1 MTCWAQPQT
10 HWWNT
15 IITRQSNNSNSHQN
29 SSRPRI
35 NTRTQRQTWTHL
47 EAALRGTSSQIRV
60 MNPTGVGRLLGVGS
74 RKLWAS
80 QGISFREARISTID
94 YWNQKESKVC
104 HGILR
109 IRIYGQNSHVVTH
122 QILGGNNTSPD
133 CFVQPNSGKIEL
145 LFSGITRILKYFN
158 IHR

>member
-1 MTCWAQPQT
+1 MTCRALPRTHRWKYDYHATIKHSDSQT
-10 HWWNT
+10 VADHGYLLKPP
-15 IITRQSNNSNSHQN
+15 RH
-29 SSRPRI
+29 SS
-35 NTRTQRQTWTHL
+35 THL
-47 EAALRGTSSQIRV
+47 EAALRGTSSRIRD

-74 RKLWAS
+74 NKLWAS
-80 QGISFREARISTID
+80 KGISFREARISTIN

-109 IRIYGQNSHVVTH
+109 IRICGQNSHVVTRR
-122 QILGGNNTSPD
+122 ILGGNNNSPD

-145 LFSGITRILKYFN
+145 LFSGNTRILKYFN

>member
-1 MTCWAQPQT
+1 MTCWALPQT
-10 HWWNT
+10 HWWKYDHWRT
-15 IITRQSNNSNSHQN
+15 IKQSDSQTVADHGYSLEPPRQS
-29 SSRPRI
+29 SS
-35 NTRTQRQTWTHL
+35 HL
-47 EAALRGTSSQIRV
+47 EAALHGTSSRIRD

-74 RKLWAS
+74 NNLWAS

-109 IRIYGQNSHVVTH
+109 IRICCQNSHVVTLR
-122 QILGGNNTSPD
+122 ILGGNNNSPD